1 MLGPWGVAPLG
12 GVYALNMLAGIGV
25 SLLEEVPLCRE
36 ALRAPSAQALPS
48 AEETLSLAPSGRQ
61 SSPDRL
67 QIKM

>member
-1 MLGPWGVAPLG
+1 
-12 GVYALNMLAGIGV
+12 
-25 SLLEEVPLCRE
+25 VPLCRQ

>member
-1 MLGPWGVAPLG
+1 MGSGTLRRCICFEYACWNRCVLVG
-12 GVYALNMLAGIGV
+12 G
-25 SLLEEVPLCRE
+25 SVPLCRQ